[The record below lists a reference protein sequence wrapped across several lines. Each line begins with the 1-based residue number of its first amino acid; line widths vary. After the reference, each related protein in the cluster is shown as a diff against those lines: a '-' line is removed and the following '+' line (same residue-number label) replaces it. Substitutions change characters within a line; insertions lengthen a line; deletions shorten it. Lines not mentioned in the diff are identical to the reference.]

1 MKFLNF
7 GSINIDTFFRV
18 EHIVRPGETISAK
31 SIEKRAGGKGLN
43 QSIALA
49 KVSKEVYHAGNI
61 GSDGKFLIEEL
72 KKSGVDV
79 RFVKTSSNQTG
90 NALIQVDDK
99 GENSIVLFKGAN
111 FSNTKDYV
119 DSVLAN
125 FNCGD
130 ICVLQNEINLMPYII
145 EKAYD
150 KGMKLV
156 VNPSPITDEVKKF
169 DLGKIDLLLVNET
182 EARSLAGVSEAEKA
196 IDFFRKNYP
205 KLKVLMTLGKKGSVY
220 FDSEKIVRQDSY
232 KVKAV
237 DSTGAGDTFTG
248 YFVTY
253 FYKDYEIE
261 KCLDIASRASA
272 LSVSKKG
279 ASISIPDYEE
289 VLKFKGWKM
298 KEKGIL
304 NSEISKRLS
313 DLGHTDLIA
322 IADCGLPIE
331 PSKKIDLALRLGEP
345 KFIDVLEVL
354 IEDFGYESYIL
365 AEEIKDSNP
374 EQEANIKKLLGDAN
388 VEYISH
394 EDFKKKLDDVKFVIR
409 TGEATPYSNVILQS
423 KNIF

>member
-90 NALIQVDDK
+90 DALIQVDDK

-130 ICVLQNEINLMPYII
+130 VCVLQNEINLMPYII

-196 IDFFRKNYP
+196 IDFFRKNHP

-232 KVKAV
+232 KVEAV

-261 KCLDIASRASA
+261 KCLDIAARASA

-279 ASISIPDYEE
+279 ASISIPSHKE
-289 VLKFKGWKM
+289 VLSFKG
-298 KEKGIL
+298 
-304 NSEISKRLS
+304 
-313 DLGHTDLIA
+313 
-322 IADCGLPIE
+322 
-331 PSKKIDLALRLGEP
+331 
-345 KFIDVLEVL
+345 
-354 IEDFGYESYIL
+354 
-365 AEEIKDSNP
+365 
-374 EQEANIKKLLGDAN
+374 
-388 VEYISH
+388 
-394 EDFKKKLDDVKFVIR
+394 
-409 TGEATPYSNVILQS
+409 
-423 KNIF
+423 